1 MRKLWILGVIGALAL
16 LPFAALADT
25 GGSASATLTFDSV
38 INTIV
43 TDNWD
48 DLTVN
53 QDMIENWLNL
63 TADTPVIW
71 GGTEINHSIT
81 VKVQAFTAFTVYAS
95 YEGSPGPDTDFT
107 LPDDLNDKDSFLY
120 LSNGTTD
127 FALKWYRID
136 TPTNH
141 GLTDAQAS
149 ANLTQLDDWTG
160 SATINGEEHTY
171 DVKWDPSELPDLDAG
186 DSMSLTIYIVVTD
199 PNA

>member
-25 GGSASATLTFDSV
+25 GGSASATLKFGSV

-71 GGTEINHSIT
+71 GAANHSIT
-81 VKVQAFTAFTVYAS
+81 VKVQAFTAFNVYAS
-95 YEGSPGPDTDFT
+95 YDGSSTYIT
-107 LPDDLNDKDSFLY
+107 LPGDLDDEDSFLY

-127 FALKWYRID
+127 FALPWYPIS

-149 ANLTQLDDWTG
+149 TNLTQLTDWTG
-160 SATINGEEHTY
+160 SATINGEQHSY
-171 DVKWDPSELPDLDAG
+171 DVKWDPSEINVDLDAG

>member
-25 GGSASATLTFDSV
+25 GGSASATLTFESV

-43 TDNWD
+43 CDNWD
-48 DLTVN
+48 NLTVD
-53 QDMIENWLNL
+53 QDMIEGWLSL
-63 TADTPVIW
+63 TPGTPVLW
-71 GGTEINHSIT
+71 GATNHTIT
-81 VKVQAFTAFTVYAS
+81 VKVQAFTAFKVYGS
-95 YEGSPGPDTDFT
+95 YDGSSTDIT
-107 LPDDLNDKDSFLY
+107 LPDNLDDENSFLY
-120 LSNGTTD
+120 LSNGTKD
-127 FALKWYRID
+127 YALPWYPIA

-160 SATINGEEHTY
+160 NPTINGEEHSY